1 MTMKR
6 ATILTATLA
15 LLFLTCT
22 GAKASAQNDT
32 TAAQTAAVTGAP
44 KAWFSFLTEI
54 RMGSDILD
62 YPKFMT
68 YDREYL
74 SGTVSPSEFRS
85 KPSSA

>member
-1 MTMKR
+1 MKR

-32 TAAQTAAVTGAP
+32 TAAQTAVVTGAP

-68 YDREYL
+68 YDWN
-74 SGTVSPSEFRS
+74 SGTVSPSGFRS
-85 KPSSA
+85 RPSSA

>member
-1 MTMKR
+1 MKR

-44 KAWFSFLTEI
+44 KA
-54 RMGSDILD
+54 
-62 YPKFMT
+62 
-68 YDREYL
+68 
-74 SGTVSPSEFRS
+74 
-85 KPSSA
+85 